1 MARKAWPSSL
11 WRPLPPFHLKGIM
24 DPGERLAL
32 ISVAVNLLVT
42 GLKYFLGVFAGSLA
56 LLADAVHST
65 ADFVSSTAIWA
76 GLRISRRRSR
86 RFPYGLYKVENLLAL
101 VVAGLILLAG
111 YEILRS
117 VFQAEEQ
124 IQAERLP
131 YAIAGVLFILV
142 LVFTFSRYEL
152 KKARALN
159 SPSLTADAR
168 QFTADWYSYCLL
180 LVSLTGSYF
189 NVNSYFGFQIP
200 FDKVAAL
207 GIVILIAWMGLRIA
221 VDAIRVLLDASV
233 DYDTLNR
240 IRDLIREIPQ
250 VDKINSLTGR
260 NSGRYKFIE
269 ADLAL
274 RVKELDKAHY
284 LANQLEQRVKQQVP
298 NVDHILI
305 HYEPVIKTTRLV
317 ALPVTDDKEHLSEHF
332 GEAPYFLL
340 ITLKSQDGTVLEEKW
355 VFNPFQS
362 EEKAKGIKVSEW
374 LVGLGVDEI
383 ITAKTMA
390 HRGPYYVFSDNQVEM
405 RQTELRTLDEITGS
419 LIRPPVAAGQVQE

>member
-1 MARKAWPSSL
+1 ME
-11 WRPLPPFHLKGIM
+11 
-24 DPGERLAL
+24 PGERLAL
-32 ISVAVNLLVT
+32 VSVAVNLLVT

-65 ADFVSSTAIWA
+65 ADCVSSAAIWA
-76 GLRISRRRSR
+76 GLRISRRRTR

-101 VVAGLILLAG
+101 IVAGLILLAG

-124 IQAERLP
+124 IQANRLP

-168 QFTADWYSYCLL
+168 QFTADWFSYCLL
-180 LVSLTGSYF
+180 LVTLTGSYF
-189 NVNSYFGFQIP
+189 DVNAYLGLPIP
-200 FDKVAAL
+200 LDKVAAL

-221 VDAIRVLLDASV
+221 ADAVRVLLDASV
-233 DYDTLNR
+233 DYDTLNH
-240 IRDLIREIPQ
+240 IRDIIREIPQ
-250 VDKINSLTGR
+250 VEKINSVTGR

-274 RVKELDKAHY
+274 RVKSLEKAHY
-284 LANQLEQRVKQQVP
+284 LANQIEKRVKEQVP

-317 ALPVTDDKEHLSEHF
+317 ALPVTAIMGDLSEHF

-340 ITLKSQDGTVLEEKW
+340 LTLKNEQGRVLEEKW
-355 VFNPFQS
+355 VFNPFQN
-362 EEKAKGIKVSEW
+362 EEKGKGIKVSEW

-383 ITAKTMA
+383 ITAKGMA
-390 HRGPYYVFSDNQVEM
+390 HRGPYYVFSDNQVQM
-405 RQTELRTLDEITGS
+405 RQTELRHLNDITGA
-419 LIRPPVAAGQVQE
+419 LIRHPEAAGQVRE

>member
-1 MARKAWPSSL
+1 
-11 WRPLPPFHLKGIM
+11 M
-24 DPGERLAL
+24 DAGERLAL
-32 ISVAVNLLVT
+32 ISVTVNLLVT

-56 LLADAVHST
+56 LVADAVHST
-65 ADFVSSTAIWA
+65 ADFVSSAAIWV

-86 RFPYGLYKVENLLAL
+86 QFPYGLYKVENLLAL
-101 VVAGLILLAG
+101 VVAGLILFAG
-111 YEILRS
+111 YEILLS
-117 VFQAEEQ
+117 VFEAEEQ
-124 IQAERLP
+124 MQAARLP
-131 YAIAGVLFILV
+131 YAIAGVLFILG

-168 QFTADWYSYCLL
+168 QFTADWFSYCLL
-180 LVSLTGSYF
+180 LVTLTGSYF
-189 NVNSYFGFQIP
+189 NVNAHLGLRIP
-200 FDKVAAL
+200 LDKVAAL

-240 IRDLIREIPQ
+240 IREIIRDLPQ
-250 VDKINSLTGR
+250 VEKINSLTGR

-274 RVKELDKAHY
+274 KVKELDKAHY

-317 ALPVTDDKEHLSEHF
+317 ALPVTEDKEHLSEHF

-340 ITLKSQDGTVLEEKW
+340 ITLNNSDGQVLEEKS
-355 VFNPFQS
+355 VFNPFQT

-383 ITAKTMA
+383 IMAKGMD
-390 HRGPYYVFSDNQVEM
+390 HRGPYYVFSDNQVQM
-405 RQTELRTLDEITGS
+405 RQTELRKVDKITGS
-419 LIRPPVAAGQVQE
+419 LIRPPAAAGQVQEERCRK

>member
-1 MARKAWPSSL
+1 
-11 WRPLPPFHLKGIM
+11 M

-32 ISVAVNLLVT
+32 VSVALNLLVT

-65 ADFVSSTAIWA
+65 ADFVSSAAIWV

-101 VVAGLILLAG
+101 IVAGLILFAG
-111 YEILRS
+111 YEILTS
-117 VFQAEEQ
+117 VFEAEEQ
-124 IQAERLP
+124 IQAKRLP
-131 YAIAGVLFILV
+131 YAIGGVLFILV
-142 LVFTFSRYEL
+142 LVFSFSRYEL
-152 KKARALN
+152 KKARDLN

-168 QFTADWYSYCLL
+168 QFTADWFSYCLL
-180 LVSLTGSYF
+180 LLTLTGSYF
-189 NVNSYFGFQIP
+189 NVNAYIGLPIP
-200 FDKVAAL
+200 LDKIAAL

-221 VDAIRVLLDASV
+221 MDAIRVLLDASV

-240 IRDLIREIPQ
+240 IRDIIHEIPQ

-274 RVKELDKAHY
+274 KVKELDKAHY
-284 LANQLEQRVKQQVP
+284 LTKQIEQRVKQQLP
-298 NVDHILI
+298 HVDHILI
-305 HYEPVIKTTRLV
+305 HYEPVLKTTRLV
-317 ALPVTDDKEHLSEHF
+317 ALPVTEDKGQLSEHF

-340 ITLKSQDGTVLEEKW
+340 ITLRNADGRVLEEK
-355 VFNPFQS
+355 VLFNPFQT

-374 LVGLGVDEI
+374 LVGLGVDEVI
-383 ITAKTMA
+383 MAKGLA

-405 RQTELRTLDEITGS
+405 RQTELRNLEEISAS
-419 LIRPPVAAGQVQE
+419 LIQPPEVQAQRQEEKNV